1 MYPKSFQQLIDA
13 LSKLPG
19 VGYKTAQRYA
29 FRILE
34 MQKEELDTLK
44 EGLNNI
50 QTLKHC
56 ACCGFLSEEK
66 YCIFC
71 QEKRDDSTIIVVS
84 HIQDVLAIEK
94 IGLYKGR
101 YHILNGNLS
110 SSKGIMPEDL
120 NIDSLLFR
128 INQEL
133 KEIILAISPTLDGEM
148 TALYLSKIL
157 KNKNIKIT
165 RLAHGL
171 PMGSSIDY
179 ADDLTI
185 IKAINNRQNI
195 NE

>member
-1 MYPKSFQQLIDA
+1 MYPKSFELLIES

-29 FRILE
+29 FKLLE
-34 MQKEELDTLK
+34 LGTQNTDDLIQLLK
-44 EGLNNI
+44 DSTN
-50 QTLKHC
+50 LKYC
-56 ACCGFLSEEK
+56 KCCGFLTEND
-66 YCIFC
+66 YCNLC
-71 QEKRDDSTIIVVS
+71 LEKRNDDTIIVVS
-84 HIQDVLAIEK
+84 QIQDVVAIEK
-94 IGLYKGR
+94 LGVYKGR
-101 YHILNGNLS
+101 YHVLNGNLS
-110 SSKGIMPEDL
+110 TTKGIMPQDL
-120 NIDSLLFR
+120 NIESLLKR
-128 INQEL
+128 INPDV

-157 KNKNIKIT
+157 KNKNIKVT

-185 IKAINNRQNI
+185 IKAMNNRQDI